1 MLPCLL
7 ILKPSEVPKYGIH
20 FNTLGEIQPIVQAVL
35 LMVKCSSECTGLLQ
49 GDDLHPE
56 EDQCTLVKSKH
67 GQGFSARSSSW
78 CKRTL
83 YRSCNS
89 QLQSPHFKVIYYL
102 GLIMRHQ
109 LL

>member
-7 ILKPSEVPKYGIH
+7 ILRPSEVPKYGIH

-49 GDDLHPE
+49 GDDLHLE

-67 GQGFSARSSSW
+67 GQGF
-78 CKRTL
+78 
-83 YRSCNS
+83 
-89 QLQSPHFKVIYYL
+89 QPV
-102 GLIMRHQ
+102 
-109 LL
+109 LLAGAKNPLLFMQQPAAKPPP

>member
-7 ILKPSEVPKYGIH
+7 ILRPSEVPKHGIH
-20 FNTLGEIQPIVQAVL
+20 FNTLGEIQPIVQVVL

-67 GQGFSARSSSW
+67 GQGFQPVLLAGAKEPFTVHATASCKAPTSS
-78 CKRTL
+78 L
-83 YRSCNS
+83 
-89 QLQSPHFKVIYYL
+89 FI
-102 GLIMRHQ
+102 I
-109 LL
+109 